1 MGKFINAVDA
11 SRKAKKILCI
21 TEEDIIRAFEEI
33 NFNELITE
41 AADKGYFSTRIKF
54 KYPAPGVDTN
64 KYFSAIKEYAT
75 KLGYIISYDH
85 TNKEPDGNKY
95 NFYNIYWEE

>member
-11 SRKAKKILCI
+11 SRKAKKVLCI
-21 TEEDIIRAFEEI
+21 TEEDIVRAFEEA
-33 NFNELITE
+33 NFNELVTE
-41 AADKGYFSTRIKF
+41 AADRGYFYTRIEF

-85 TNKEPDGNKY
+85 TDIDCDGDKY
-95 NFYNIYWEE
+95 NYYNIYWEE